1 MSTGHKNFL
10 RNAVYFLYV
19 YNRKAE
25 AAKWY
30 KYMIDLYPKSI
41 PVPDL
46 TLDEYC
52 VSRVQED
59 AGETDHNQTK
69 AVIAGLLMQAFQF
82 AAVGEDDQFVGY
94 KALAIQLRNRFQREI
109 GKSTNRVGLP
119 PFEELEKQALDDLF
133 RPASPYLPPSVL
145 EQLRIALELPQDY
158 GKDLEPYA
166 LPSPIQRPME
176 GPAEERVQDPV
187 PSPSIGL

>member
-1 MSTGHKNFL
+1 MNLMRNKWRPSALKIALLVLTQVFGRAYEHSHKNFL

-82 AAVGEDDQFVGY
+82 AAVGKMISLWD
-94 KALAIQLRNRFQREI
+94 I
-109 GKSTNRVGLP
+109 
-119 PFEELEKQALDDLF
+119 
-133 RPASPYLPPSVL
+133 RP
-145 EQLRIALELPQDY
+145 
-158 GKDLEPYA
+158 
-166 LPSPIQRPME
+166 
-176 GPAEERVQDPV
+176 
-187 PSPSIGL
+187 